1 MGTLIEHLATDRVAG
16 RSLVLAYG
24 VGLIVGVAL
33 GVGALLAI
41 IG

>member
-33 GVGALLAI
+33 AVGALLAI